1 MTGPYSDNQKSVRR
15 ALARETTK
23 SKITKLKLASPRRG
37 RPPLE
42 KAGEVE
48 DRILQAA
55 LRVFIARG
63 YEGASIDEIAEVARA
78 GKPSIY
84 NRFTSKEILFR
95 EVALRWAQRS
105 SEVSASTTSG
115 TLQDRFQTAAILIV
129 QRAINDETIGL
140 IRSVIGEA
148 TRHPELAT
156 TIHYAM
162 RAHGTA
168 TVMKLFAELAEA
180 DEIKYLPAFAP
191 ANLATTARHFID
203 LVLLPMLMSSLF
215 HTDLTYVKGMMED
228 HARDAASF
236 FLSGC
241 GYHRASEEV

>member
-1 MTGPYSDNQKSVRR
+1 M
-15 ALARETTK
+15 ARETTK
-23 SKITKLKLASPRRG
+23 PKITKLKLGTSRRG

-84 NRFTSKEILFR
+84 NRFTSKEILFK
-95 EVALRWAQRS
+95 EVVLRWAQRS
-105 SEVSASTTSG
+105 SEMATSTTAG
-115 TLQDRFQTAAILIV
+115 TIQERFEMAGILML
-129 QRAINDETIGL
+129 QRAINDETVGL

-148 TRHPELAT
+148 TRHPSLAT

-162 RAHGTA
+162 RANGTA
-168 TVMKLFAELAEA
+168 TMMKLVAELAEA
-180 DEIKYLPAFAP
+180 DEIKSLPAFAP
-191 ANLATTARHFID
+191 DNLEATARHFID
-203 LVLLPMLMSSLF
+203 LVFLPMLMSSLF
-215 HTDLTYVKGMMED
+215 HADLTFVKGMMEK
-228 HARDAASF
+228 HAREAATF

-241 GYHRASEEV
+241 GYRHEPANAGGSQ

>member
-1 MTGPYSDNQKSVRR
+1 MAKE
-15 ALARETTK
+15 ATK
-23 SKITKLKLASPRRG
+23 SRITAAKLGTPRRG

-55 LRVFIARG
+55 LQVFIARG

-84 NRFTSKEILFR
+84 NRFTSKEALFKD
-95 EVALRWAQRS
+95 VVMRWAQRS
-105 SEVSASTTSG
+105 SEMTVSSTTGS
-115 TLQDRFQTAAILIV
+115 LEERFQTAAILIV
-129 QRAINDETIGL
+129 ERAINDETIGL
-140 IRSVIGEA
+140 IRSVLGEA

-156 TIHYAM
+156 TIHYTI

-168 TVMKLFAELAEA
+168 TVMKLVAELAEA
-180 DEIKYLPAFAP
+180 EEIRSLPAFAP
-191 ANLATTARHFID
+191 GNLEATARHFID
-203 LVLLPMLMSSLF
+203 LVLLPVLLSALY
-215 HTDLTYVKGMMED
+215 HADLTRVKETMEQ
-228 HARDAASF
+228 HAREAATF

-241 GYHRASEEV
+241 GYRFVTEMT

>member
-1 MTGPYSDNQKSVRR
+1 M
-15 ALARETTK
+15 AREMPK
-23 SKITKLKLASPRRG
+23 SKITKLELDTPRRG

-55 LRVFIARG
+55 LQVFIARG

-84 NRFTSKEILFR
+84 NRFTSKELLFR
-95 EVALRWAQRS
+95 EVVSRWVQKS
-105 SEVSASTTSG
+105 SEMTASTTSG
-115 TLQDRFQTAAILIV
+115 SILERFQTAGILIV
-129 QRAINDETIGL
+129 QRAIKDETIGL
-140 IRSVIGEA
+140 MRSVMGEA

-168 TVMKLFAELAEA
+168 TVMKLVAELAEA
-180 DEIKYLPAFAP
+180 EEIRSLPAFA
-191 ANLATTARHFID
+191 ADNLAETTRRFID
-203 LVLLPMLMSSLF
+203 LVLLPMMMSSLF
-215 HTDLTYVKGMMED
+215 HADLTPIKTQMEQ

-241 GYHRASEEV
+241 DYKPLGA